1 MYVAPMRIQLSFKSG
16 QAAGEKLRAMA
27 DEVEKNGS
35 AQERFFLD
43 EPGPD
48 SELGLEV
55 VDEAS
60 DEFEEPSASIMRDI

>member
-1 MYVAPMRIQLSFKSG
+1 MYVAPMRIQLSFKSA
-16 QAAGEKLRAMA
+16 QAASEKLREMA
-27 DEVEKNGS
+27 DEVIKNGS

-48 SELGLEV
+48 NELGLEV

-60 DEFEEPSASIMRDI
+60 DEFDPPSASIMRDM